1 MLPPTGIPRSR
12 RRNFQQHPS
21 LAALPVFEKRLPRRF
36 PRMRSPC
43 ELTTSPNIAGISVCR
58 ETNWAIGSKRSANCA
73 KRPPGNPPDGLQT
86 DRSSPAVGSSTSALF
101 AVLPQQARETFL
113 LLGGSASLPSLTP
126 ARWRKSYAF
135 CRLNC
140 GGFQSCFAWHT
151 EAFSTT
157 ELRKSLSCFCLS

>member
-12 RRNFQQHPS
+12 RRNFQSHPS
-21 LAALPVFEKRLPRRF
+21 LAVLPVFEKRLPRRS

-43 ELTTSPNIAGISVCR
+43 ELTTSPNIVGTSVYR
-58 ETNWAIGSKRSANCA
+58 ETNSAIGSKRSANCA
-73 KRPPGNPPDGLQT
+73 KRPPGNHPEGLQA
-86 DRSSPAVGSSTSALF
+86 DRSSPAVGSINFRSLWGSA
-101 AVLPQQARETFL
+101 PQARETFL
-113 LLGGSASLPSLTP
+113 LLGGSGSLPSLTP

-135 CRLNC
+135 AVSIA
-140 GGFQSCFAWHT
+140 GISIMFPWHT